1 MPFPKNRNFLD
12 RLVAS
17 RFRSKNVRKL
27 LDEESSSARQKRR
40 RPQFLTGTHNGV
52 FYRIKVPPQQRRLP
66 TIPKLHT
73 PTSAPMPL
81 PPVRAGESVTAAAA
95 SKKEAQERRQEFWE
109 RLWLW
114 LKDNKAT
121 LILNFGSICTLV
133 GFTRTDVLELRGLA
147 VTGSV
152 CAVVYHF
159 LLTPVRYPPILW
171 SCTFA
176 GVNSFKIFQIMVERQ
191 GAVNLS
197 EEQEE
202 RYINFFMPH
211 GVTPKQFELI
221 DQKAKIL
228 HVKKGEL
235 LIKQHEELKHVDLVV
250 SGSTRASILGRFLTA
265 ASTTPTSRAERVG
278 GASGAWIGE
287 MALLERVWLKE
298 QGRSSSSSS
307 STSNNSSIK
316 KAKSNG
322 SNGEQQRKVT
332 PSSGTPTTVKEKK
345 DRPPETTPPPPIPP
359 PTPAPAS
366 TRFKASHSMYTIVA
380 QEDCTVLRWSHDDMQ
395 ELMEKSTDMRAARK
409 CQCQIHD
416 DGTDFV
422 CPCSE

>member
-12 RLVAS
+12 RLVAA
-17 RFRSKNVRKL
+17 RFRSKDVRKL
-27 LDEESSSARQKRR
+27 LDEQSSSARQKRR
-40 RPQFLTGTHNGV
+40 RRPQFLTGVHNGV
-52 FYRIKVPPQQRRLP
+52 FYRIKVPPKQRRLP

-81 PPVRAGESVTAAAA
+81 PPVRGTGESVTAAAA
-95 SKKEAQERRQEFWE
+95 SKKAAQERRQEFWE

-235 LIKQHEELKHVDLVV
+235 LIKQHEELQHVDLVV

-298 QGRSSSSSS
+298 QGRSSSSSNS
-307 STSNNSSIK
+307 NASNNISRK
-316 KAKSNG
+316 KSKSNG

-332 PSSGTPTTVKEKK
+332 PSNSGTTPATTVKEKK
-345 DRPPETTPPPPIPP
+345 DRPPETTPSPPPIPP
-359 PTPAPAS
+359 PTQAPAS
-366 TRFKASHSMYTIVA
+366 PQFKASHSMYTIVA

-409 CQCQIHD
+409 
-416 DGTDFV
+416 
-422 CPCSE
+422 